1 MVHVNG
7 KIYLVYFLLL
17 YFVGKSKSC
26 PSLCRCRS
34 KTTSCENLNLTNL
47 ELRKLVADMS
57 NKTEILFLNRNILSE
72 ISIDAIKHLKN
83 LKQLHIRG
91 NFLTE
96 IPSNTYDNLPMLEE
110 LNLEENRIKELTQDS
125 FLGYNKLK
133 TLFLQSNRLQ
143 KLRDG
148 VFSLLSDLKHLYLG
162 SNKIKSLSSNT
173 FNGLTNLTFLSINDN
188 QVKHIPDKLFEP
200 LHSLRQLFFHSNGLT
215 YLPALFLS
223 NLKDIMYIDFSGNQI
238 SHIDQ
243 YAFSSMKNKDYVDV
257 VLFSNYLRT
266 LNVSSF
272 ENSTRLKI
280 DVSENILDCNC
291 RTFVSLNY
299 LTRNYRRVQ
308 ISGDV
313 CVTPKK
319 LQQRKLSKLTKEKL
333 NCNTCQ
339 IHICENGGI
348 CREFKDNV
356 FECKCSGTNYTEKYC
371 HLKRVDSCLK
381 NKCQNNAICSNES
394 IVEYKCHCREGFE
407 GRYCEIQTEKSTKS
421 SVETY
426 VLAVVGICIIIVAIS
441 TAIFI
446 YKRKQKKFKS
456 VSLEALDED
465 F

>member
-7 KIYLVYFLLL
+7 KIYLVYLLLL
-17 YFVGKSKSC
+17 YFVDKSKPC

-34 KTTSCENLNLTNL
+34 KMTSCENLNLTNSK
-47 ELRKLVADMS
+47 LRKLVADMS
-57 NKTEILFLNRNILSE
+57 NKTEILFLNHNILSE
-72 ISIDAIKHLKN
+72 ISIDAMKHLKN

-96 IPSNTYDNLPMLEE
+96 IPSNKYNNFPMLEE
-110 LNLEENRIKELTQDS
+110 LNLQENKIKELTQDS

-133 TLFLQSNRLQ
+133 TLSLQSNKLE

-148 VFSLLSDLKHLYLG
+148 VFSLLSDLKNLYLE
-162 SNKIKSLSSNT
+162 SNEIKSLSSNT
-173 FNGLTNLTFLSINDN
+173 FNGLTNLTYLSINDN
-188 QVKHIPDKLFEP
+188 QVKYIPDKSFER
-200 LHSLRQLFFHSNGLT
+200 LHSLRQLFFHSNRLT

-272 ENSTRLKI
+272 ENSTWLKI
-280 DVSENILDCNC
+280 DISGNILDCNC
-291 RTFVSLNY
+291 RTFGSLNY
-299 LTRNYRRVQ
+299 LTRNYRRIQ

-319 LQQRKLSKLTKEKL
+319 LQQKNLSKLTKEKL

-339 IHICENGGI
+339 IHICENRGI
-348 CREFKDNV
+348 CRELKDNT
-356 FECKCSGTNYTEKYC
+356 FECKCSDTNYTGKYC
-371 HLKRVDSCLK
+371 HIKRIDSCLK

-394 IVEYKCHCREGFE
+394 IVECKCHCREGFE

-426 VLAVVGICIIIVAIS
+426 VLAVVGVCIIIVAMS

-456 VSLEALDED
+456 VSLDALDED

>member
-1 MVHVNG
+1 MVHGNG

-200 LHSLRQLFFHSNGLT
+200 LHSLRQLFFHSNRLT

-313 CVTPKK
+313 CVTRKK

-356 FECKCSGTNYTEKYC
+356 FECKCSGTNYTGKYC

>member
-1 MVHVNG
+1 M
-7 KIYLVYFLLL
+7 YLVCFLLL
-17 YFVGKSKSC
+17 YFVDKSKSC

-34 KTTSCENLNLTNL
+34 KMTSCEKLNLTNSKL
-47 ELRKLVADMS
+47 KKLVTDMS
-57 NKTEILFLNRNILSE
+57 NETEILFLNHNILSE
-72 ISIDAIKHLKN
+72 VSLDTMKHLKN

-91 NFLTE
+91 NLLTE
-96 IPSNTYDNLPMLEE
+96 VPSNKYDSLPRLEE
-110 LNLEENRIKELTQDS
+110 LSLQENRIKELTQNS

-133 TLFLQSNRLQ
+133 TLSLQNNKLQRLH
-143 KLRDG
+143 DD
-148 VFSLLSDLKHLYLG
+148 VFILLPDLKHLYME
-162 SNKIKSLSSNT
+162 SNEIKSLSSNT
-173 FNGLTNLTFLSINDN
+173 FNGLTNLTYLSINDN
-188 QVKHIPDKLFEP
+188 QVKYIPDKLFER
-200 LHSLRQLFFHSNGLT
+200 LHSLRQLFFHANRLT
-215 YLPALFLS
+215 FLPVLFLS
-223 NLKDIMYIDFSGNQI
+223 NLKDIMYVDFSGNQI
-238 SHIDQ
+238 SHIDH

-266 LNVSSF
+266 LNFSSF
-272 ENSTRLKI
+272 ENSARLNI

-291 RTFVSLNY
+291 RTFGNLNY
-299 LTRNYRRVQ
+299 LTRSYRRIQ

-319 LQQRKLSKLTKEKL
+319 LQQRNLNTLTKEEL

-348 CREFKDNV
+348 CREFEDNA
-356 FECKCSGTNYTEKYC
+356 FECKCSDTNYTGKYC
-371 HLKRVDSCLK
+371 HIKRIDLCLK

-407 GRYCEIQTEKSTKS
+407 GRYCETQAEKSTKS
-421 SVETY
+421 SVVIY
-426 VLAVVGICIIIVAIS
+426 VLAVIGVCIIIVAIS
-441 TAIFI
+441 TAILI

>member
-162 SNKIKSLSSNT
+162 SNKIKSLSANT
-173 FNGLTNLTFLSINDN
+173 FNVLTNLTFLSINDN

-200 LHSLRQLFFHSNGLT
+200 LHSLRQLFFHSNRLT

-356 FECKCSGTNYTEKYC
+356 FECKCSGTNYTGKYC